1 MTRPRLHW
9 TSEEKTEAARRSRKK
24 YYDRNRAIISLKD
37 KARYRLR
44 AQQHVNVDSQKI
56 PKRHVKLC
64 AGRSGTLANVD
75 AALNR
80 LMNGSSTELFDN
92 LVHDFKASTDIESCI
107 QAITTLLVKVEELRQ
122 QVQECHCATL
132 QRLGVGKELRQV
144 ELTAGRVDD
153 VNKALED
160 VLMHAMD
167 DIHSLFYHHARGEL
181 LYQKTPDFA
190 VL

>member
-9 TSEEKTEAARRSRKK
+9 TPEEKTEAARRSRKK
-24 YYDRNRAIISLKD
+24 YYDWNRAIISLKD
-37 KARYRLR
+37 KAS
-44 AQQHVNVDSQKI
+44 VNADSQKI
-56 PKRHVKLC
+56 PKRCVKLC

-92 LVHDFKASTDIESCI
+92 LVHDFKASTDIESCF

>member
-9 TSEEKTEAARRSRKK
+9 TPEEKTEAARRSCKK

-56 PKRHVKLC
+56 PKRRVKLC

-75 AALNR
+75 AALNC

-92 LVHDFKASTDIESCI
+92 LVHNFKASTDIESCI
-107 QAITTLLVKVEELRQ
+107 QAITTLL
-122 QVQECHCATL
+122 ECHCATL
-132 QRLGVGKELRQV
+132 QHLGVGKELRQV

>member
-9 TSEEKTEAARRSRKK
+9 TPEEKMEAARRSCKK
-24 YYDRNRAIISLKD
+24 YYDRNHAIISLKD
-37 KARYRLR
+37 KASI
-44 AQQHVNVDSQKI
+44 NVDSQKI
-56 PKRHVKLC
+56 PKQRVKLC

-92 LVHDFKASTDIESCI
+92 LVHNFKVSTDIKSCI
-107 QAITTLLVKVEELRQ
+107 QAITTLLVKVEELQQ
-122 QVQECHCATL
+122 QVQECHRATL
-132 QRLGVGKELRQV
+132 QHLGVGKELRQV

-167 DIHSLFYHHARGEL
+167 DIHSLLYHHARGEL
-181 LYQKTPDFA
+181 LYKKTPDFA

>member
-1 MTRPRLHW
+1 
-9 TSEEKTEAARRSRKK
+9 
-24 YYDRNRAIISLKD
+24 
-37 KARYRLR
+37 
-44 AQQHVNVDSQKI
+44 
-56 PKRHVKLC
+56 
-64 AGRSGTLANVD
+64 
-75 AALNR
+75 
-80 LMNGSSTELFDN
+80 MNGSSTELFDN
-92 LVHDFKASTDIESCI
+92 LVHDFKASTDIESCF

>member
-1 MTRPRLHW
+1 MTGQSKVSTPSTTTQSMW
-9 TSEEKTEAARRSRKK
+9 TLRKFLNDVLNYAR
-24 YYDRNRAIISLKD
+24 
-37 KARYRLR
+37 
-44 AQQHVNVDSQKI
+44 
-56 PKRHVKLC
+56 
-64 AGRSGTLANVD
+64 AGANVD

-132 QRLGVGKELRQV
+132 QCLGVGKELRQV

-167 DIHSLFYHHARGEL
+167 DIHSLFYHHAQDYAFL
-181 LYQKTPDFA
+181 LQDMLALHFPT
-190 VL
+190 